1 MNEVDDG
8 STGNNAGPPNPV
20 DRLSNAQVF
29 AHDPEAHTPA
39 SLDLI
44 IERLRPIIARQRKAR
59 DDEAIVLAQQAL
71 VKKRKK
77 KVPKNESPQE
87 ANQIDSG

>member
-1 MNEVDDG
+1 MNEVADG
-8 STGNNAGPPNPV
+8 STGNNTGLTNPV
-20 DRLSNAQVF
+20 ERISNAQVF

-44 IERLRPIIARQRKAR
+44 LERLRPIIAKQRKAR
-59 DDEAIVLAQQAL
+59 DDEATVLAQQAL

-77 KVPKNESPQE
+77 KVPKDAPQSP
-87 ANQIDSG
+87 